1 MTDVIAACKRPLLTS
16 TEQVS
21 CHPAFGPLPSPL
33 DLGPVH
39 ASATLLRSTP
49 HRPTRC
55 SCRVSR
61 RCIKPDTDLPSGC
74 NVLAR
79 VPLVSTIRSCGNA
92 WVQWD
97 DELLYPT
104 RRVFISPYRL
114 DALRPRYTHPCDGV
128 HLIGR
133 TRRLLGTTTSGDSP
147 YMFRI
152 VPASRRLQL
161 SNTEIELTDQMPPAW
176 YMLKHF
182 RQ

>member
-1 MTDVIAACKRPLLTS
+1 MPPR
-16 TEQVS
+16 
-21 CHPAFGPLPSPL
+21 
-33 DLGPVH
+33 
-39 ASATLLRSTP
+39 LRSTSQPPRPGPSSCICHSATP

-128 HLIGR
+128 HLTGR
-133 TRRLLGTTTSGDSP
+133 TRRLLGTTTRTFGDSP

-161 SNTEIELTDQMPPAW
+161 SNAEIELTDQMPPAW
-176 YMLKHF
+176 YMLKQF